1 MKITNQNEL
10 SNVFG
15 EKKVYKLTLS
25 ALFIAM
31 GTLTGSLFYIPFLG
45 GKMFPVQHF
54 LNVIGGVLLG
64 PYYGVLN
71 ALSISLLRNIM
82 GTGSIL
88 AFPGSV
94 FGALLAGLF
103 YKRFKNIYLSALGE
117 VIGTGG
123 VGAILAYPLATIVMG
138 KEVAGLAFVFPFSL
152 SCIGGAVLALI
163 LLNIPIIRGVIN
175 NKAKEF

>member
-1 MKITNQNEL
+1 MKFTNQHNINEL
-10 SNVFG
+10 G
-15 EKKVYKLTLS
+15 HKKIYKLTLS

-54 LNVIGGVLLG
+54 LNVLGGVLLG
-64 PYYGVLN
+64 PYYGFLN

-88 AFPGSV
+88 AFPGSI

-103 YKRFKNIYLSALGE
+103 YKKFKNIYLVALGE
-117 VIGTGG
+117 VIGTG
-123 VGAILAYPLATIVMG
+123 VIGAILAYPLATIVMG
-138 KEVAGLAFVFPFSL
+138 KEAAVFAFVFPFSL
-152 SCIGGAVLALI
+152 SCIGGAILALI
-163 LLNIPIIRGVIN
+163 LLNIPMIKGLTS
-175 NKAKEF
+175 NKIKDF